1 MNKAKV
7 VKVYDSSKEPTVTY
21 FVELMQKDTIIGVAP
36 VTINLKDYERYY
48 FMFNTARTFRE
59 DPITSFL
66 YVPTAYESRKNIVL
80 ENILFRSENDSLK
93 AKLLEL
99 EEENARLNKENEQLK
114 RQVAKL
120 SKTSKNS
127 SKPPSSDIVK
137 GKKNKNGKKKKR
149 GGQPGHPKHERPQ
162 FPKDKVNK
170 FYEYTL
176 ESCPDCS
183 GTLRPCD
190 DKEPI
195 IIQQIEIIEIPI
207 VIEEHKGNA
216 YWCDNCQ
223 KVHYAPIP
231 EDIVK
236 AGLCG
241 PGLTALVGYMKSS
254 LHASFSTIRKFLRDV
269 VKISISRGQLSK
281 LITKVGNALDAP
293 YNELLD
299 IIPLEAK
306 VNVDE
311 TGHKENGDKFWTW
324 CFRAE
329 LYVLFK
335 IDKSRGSK
343 VLIEVLGKEFDG
355 LLGCDYFS
363 AYRKYMKD
371 FNVIVQFCIAHLI
384 RDIRYLTTLTDA
396 ETRAYGEKLL
406 ELLRKMFEIIR
417 NSDKNTEEETKNQL
431 GKIREKIIEI
441 GINEAPSKLD
451 ENGKETR
458 RDAQNVANRF
468 RKFGASYF
476 QFITTPEI
484 DPTNNIAEQAIRFV
498 VIDRYITQG
507 TRSIKGRKNCERLWT
522 VLATCTLQGRSAYQF
537 IKIAVEA
544 YFQNKSPPS
553 LLPTKS

>member
-1 MNKAKV
+1 MNKVAGV
-7 VKVYDSSKEPTVTY
+7 TVYDSSKEPTVTY
-21 FVELMQKDTIIGVAP
+21 FVELMHKEGNIGVVP
-36 VTINLKDYERYY
+36 VTISLKDYECYY
-48 FMFNTARTFRE
+48 FMLNRACTFCE
-59 DPITSFL
+59 DPITSLL
-66 YVPTAYESRKNIVL
+66 YMPPADESRGNIVL
-80 ENILFRSENDSLK
+80 ENILLKSENDSLK

-99 EEENARLNKENEQLK
+99 GEENTRLNKENEQLK
-114 RQVAKL
+114 QQVAKL

-137 GKKNKNGKKKKR
+137 GKNKKKDKKKKR
-149 GGQPGHPKHERPQ
+149 GGQPGHPKHERPPFSKEQ
-162 FPKDKVNK
+162 IDE

-183 GTLRPCD
+183 GPLKPCE

-195 IIQQIEIIEIPI
+195 VIQQIEIKEVPIE
-207 VIEEHKGNA
+207 IEEHKGYA

-231 EDIVK
+231 VAVVK

-241 PGLTALVGYMKSS
+241 PSLTALVGYMKSS

-269 VKISISRGQLSK
+269 VKIRISRGQLAK
-281 LITKVGNALDAP
+281 LVTKVGNALDAP
-293 YNELLD
+293 YNELLG
-299 IIPLEAK
+299 IIPFEAK

-311 TGHKENGDKFWTW
+311 TGHKENGNKFWTW

-343 VLIEVLGKEFDG
+343 VLIEVLGEEFDG

-406 ELLRKMFEIIR
+406 TLLRKMFEIIR
-417 NSDKNTEEETKNQL
+417 DSDKNTEEETKCQL
-431 GKIREKIIEI
+431 QTIREKIIET
-441 GINEAPSKLD
+441 GINEAPSKLN

-458 RDAQNVANRF
+458 REAQNIANRF
-468 RKFGASYF
+468 RKSGAAYF
-476 QFITTPEI
+476 QFITTPKI

-522 VLATCTLQGRSAYQF
+522 VLATCTIQGRSAYEF
-537 IKIAVEA
+537 IRTAVEA

>member
-1 MNKAKV
+1 MNKLEV
-7 VKVYDSSKEPTVTY
+7 IKVYDSFITPTVTY
-21 FVELMQKDTIIGVAP
+21 FVELMHQDTITGVLP
-36 VTINLKDYERYY
+36 VTISLKDYKRYD
-48 FMFNTARTFRE
+48 FMFNTAGTFGE
-59 DPITSFL
+59 NPITSLL
-66 YVPTAYESRKNIVL
+66 YGPTAYESRENIVL
-80 ENILFRSENDSLK
+80 ENIILRSENNSLT
-93 AKLLEL
+93 AKVLKLG
-99 EEENARLNKENEQLK
+99 EENVRLNKENERLEQ
-114 RQVAKL
+114 QVAKL

-137 GKKNKNGKKKKR
+137 GKKKGKKKKR
-149 GGQPGHPKHERPQ
+149 GGQPGHPRHERPPFSPEQ
-162 FPKDKVNK
+162 IDNY
-170 FYEYTL
+170 YEYTL

-183 GTLRPCD
+183 GPLRPCD

-195 IIQQIEIIEIPI
+195 IIQQVEIKEVPI
-207 VIEEHKGNA
+207 TIEEHKGYA
-216 YWCDNCQ
+216 YWCENCQ

-241 PGLTALVGYMKSS
+241 PSLTALVGYMKSS

-269 VKISISRGQLSK
+269 VKISISRGQLAK
-281 LITKVGNALDAP
+281 LVTKVGNALDAP

-343 VLIEVLGKEFDG
+343 VLIEVLGEEFDG

-371 FNVIVQFCIAHLI
+371 FNVMVQFCIAHLI

-406 ELLRKMFEIIR
+406 VLLRKMFEIIWD
-417 NSDKNTEEETKNQL
+417 SDKNTEEETKNQL
-431 GKIREKIIEI
+431 EIIREKIIAT

-468 RKFGASYF
+468 RKFGAAYF

-484 DPTNNIAEQAIRFV
+484 DPTNNIVEQAIRFV

-522 VLATCTLQGRSAYQF
+522 VLATCTLQGRSAYEF
-537 IKIAVEA
+537 IQTAVEA
-544 YFQNKSPPS
+544 HFKNKSPPS